1 MSQGF
6 AILPNAVPDPTM
18 PQPRS
23 VEVVEAVGAWTT
35 YRLSY
40 DINIEEGDLPML
52 SAARTGP
59 ESELAI
65 RVPSGDAM
73 QILVK
78 GPVTQQRIELL
89 PGGEGSSMEVYGA
102 DMSVAMDRESKVRV
116 WPTTTDAAAVM
127 EILGAHALTPDVTLP
142 STVVHDESRNA
153 LTQRETDLALV
164 RRIARRNGC
173 WFWLSYDP
181 LIGLP
186 TAHVKRPPVESPTTI
201 RLILNGEG
209 RNIDNVRIHWDVER
223 TVSVSS
229 MCMDVRTVQGMNGD
243 VERSPVAGLAGNAL
257 ADIVKK
263 ARKGQLTVPV
273 DDAGDLMVR
282 GEAALIDAG
291 WFVTA
296 YVTAKYSVIK
306 QVLRAHT
313 AIELVGVGTRHSG
326 KYLVA
331 SVEHR
336 IDADD
341 HVMHARLIRNG
352 WN

>member
-6 AILPNAVPDPTM
+6 DILPNAVPDPTM

-35 YRLSY
+35 YKLSY
-40 DINIEEGDLPML
+40 GINIEEGDLPML
-52 SAARTGP
+52 NEDRTGP

-73 QILVK
+73 EILVK

-89 PGGEGSSMEVYGA
+89 TGGEGSSVEVHGA
-102 DMSVAMDRESKVRV
+102 DMTVALARESKVRV
-116 WPTTTDAAAVM
+116 WPSTTDAAAVM
-127 EILGAHALTPDVTLP
+127 EILGAHALTPDVVLP
-142 STVVHDESRNA
+142 STVVHVETKNA
-153 LTQRETDLALV
+153 LTQRETDLAFV

-186 TAHVKRPPVESPTTI
+186 TAHVKRPPVESPATI
-201 RLILNGEG
+201 RLVLNGEG
-209 RNIDNVRIHWDVER
+209 RNLESASIHWDVER
-223 TVSVSS
+223 TVSATATSL
-229 MCMDVRTVQGMNGD
+229 DVGTLQEMNGD
-243 VERSPVAGLAGNAL
+243 VERSPVTGLAAQAL
-257 ADIVKK
+257 ADIVPTV
-263 ARKGQLTVPV
+263 RKSQLTIPV
-273 DDAGDLMVR
+273 DDAGDLIVR

-296 YVTAKYSVIK
+296 TVAVKYSVLK
-306 QVLRAHT
+306 QVLRAHSV
-313 AIELVGVGTRHSG
+313 IQLDGVGTRHSG

-331 SVEHR
+331 RVEHL

-341 HVMHARLIRNG
+341 HVMHATLIRNG